1 MSASYPPKLRLAFR
15 SGDRCA
21 FPGCDKALTV
31 DAEPGCDP
39 TVIGVAVHIAGEKPR
54 AARYDKT
61 MTADQRDQYDNLI
74 YVCPNHH
81 VIIDDQEANF
91 PVERL
96 LAMKAEH
103 EAKVREAM
111 NEAFA
116 QVGFQELALATE
128 WMARM
133 EPRRPSSDYVVT
145 DPDAK
150 IRKNELSNASRVTI
164 TMGLALAK
172 EVRAFIENEAMVDID
187 FPERLR
193 AGFLEE
199 YFRLRK
205 EGHKGDDLF
214 DLMSRFAQRGQK
226 EQAKRSA
233 GVAVLVYLFEAC
245 EVFEK

>member
-1 MSASYPPKLRLAFR
+1 MSASHRTKLLLAFR

-21 FPGCDKALTV
+21 FPECGKALTV
-31 DAEPGCDP
+31 DGGPSCDP
-39 TVIGVAVHIAGEKPR
+39 AIIGEAAHIAGERPG
-54 AARYDKT
+54 AARYDAA
-61 MTADQRDQYDNLI
+61 MTDEQRDHYDNLI
-74 YVCPNHH
+74 YVCSNDH
-81 VIIDDQEANF
+81 VVIDTQRANF
-91 PVERL
+91 PVARL
-96 LAMKAEH
+96 LAMKAGH

-116 QVGFQELALATE
+116 QVGFPELALATE

-133 EPRRPSSDYVVT
+133 EPRQPSSDYVVT

-150 IRKNELSNASRVTI
+150 IRKNELSKASRVTI

-226 EQAKRSA
+226 EQARRSA